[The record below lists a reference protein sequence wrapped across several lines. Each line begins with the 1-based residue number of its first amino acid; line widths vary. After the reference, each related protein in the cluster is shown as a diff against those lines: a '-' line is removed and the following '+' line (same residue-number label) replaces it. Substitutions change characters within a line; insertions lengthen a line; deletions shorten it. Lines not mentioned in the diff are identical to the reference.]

1 MPKVFDLQSPRTSVE
16 TFFVEGV
23 AFLFLTYLCSIFRH

>member
-23 AFLFLTYLCSIFRH
+23 AFLFFDLFV